1 MTFLLILAVVALL
14 DRHPVTGFLM
24 WSATAVAF
32 WWAVLR

>member
-14 DRHPVTGFLM
+14 DRHPVTSFLM
-24 WSATAVAF
+24 WSAAAAAS